1 MISVAGIDHIV
12 LRVRDADVAV
22 SFYRDV
28 LGCPVEKRNDA
39 IGLIHLRAGTSLID
53 LVPLAGTLGS
63 MGGAGPSD
71 EGRNVDHIC
80 LRLSEYDPREVMS
93 HLDAHGIAYEHPSS
107 RHGASGEGLS
117 IYLKDPD
124 GNGIELR
131 G

>member
-1 MISVAGIDHIV
+1 MISVAAIDHIV

-28 LGCPVEKRNDA
+28 LCCPVEKRNDM
-39 IGLIHLRAGTSLID
+39 IGLIHLRAGDSLID
-53 LVPLAGTLGS
+53 LVPLSGELGLN
-63 MGGAGPSD
+63 GGAGPGN

-80 LRLSEYDPREVMS
+80 LRLNEFDPTDVMS
-93 HLDAHGIAYEHPSS
+93 HLDGHGIPYEAPAS
-107 RHGASGEGLS
+107 RHGSGGEGLS